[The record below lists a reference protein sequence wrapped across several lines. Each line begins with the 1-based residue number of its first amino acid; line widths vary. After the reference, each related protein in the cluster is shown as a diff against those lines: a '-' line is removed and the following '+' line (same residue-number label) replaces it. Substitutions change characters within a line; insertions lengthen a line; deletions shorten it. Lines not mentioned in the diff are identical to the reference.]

1 MWAKV
6 GREKLYQGGGSFWVS
21 DERRDFEVGAIE
33 MRAVWRAELRGGAW
47 DLSFCGEKGGCLSRS
62 LWGEGWFFWAGGGD
76 EGWEGGFVVW
86 ERGGGV
92 ELGVQGGGAM
102 GTG

>member
-1 MWAKV
+1 MS
-6 GREKLYQGGGSFWVS
+6 GGILSW
-21 DERRDFEVGAIE
+21 AIE

-47 DLSFCGEKGGCLSRS
+47 DASFCGEEGGMPEPRS
-62 LWGEGWFFWAGGGD
+62 LWGELWFFWAGGGD
-76 EGWEGGFVVW
+76 EPWEGEFVVW

-92 ELGVQGGGAM
+92 ERGVQGGGAM